1 MKIPNPKYVEGET
14 FIVDGKKYLVLDY
27 LMVTKKFQVSEQFS
41 YYTIQDLQNDKV
53 YQMPWS
59 RIQNADSTYAGT
71 IRYGK

>member
-41 YYTIQDLQNDKV
+41 YYTIQDLQTDKV
-53 YQMPWS
+53 YRMPWS
-59 RIQNADSTYAGT
+59 RIQNADSTYSGT
-71 IRYGK
+71 IRYGR